1 MVAVSDVESAEMISS
16 PSDRSPRT
24 ARTKGLLSQ
33 ATSIWFLALA
43 FLVVTVLAAG
53 PLRVWDY
60 KLNRR
65 WIYLGNQDIVWFFQH
80 ILDPIAGQ
88 AVCLPILLATAI
100 TLSYRRRSWRPVAI
114 AVATEAA
121 FYLGVGS
128 FKLLLARP
136 ATTLHDPRFFQGGLL
151 ELGGRGISYPSG
163 HAAEAVLIYGAVAYL
178 IATYSSASTRTVRR
192 LWWGVALISLN
203 SIVVS
208 FGLGWHWATDLVG
221 GLLAGGLFLRIIM
234 TVDRRRSAAVPI
246 ADSPQPTTDSP
257 RQGR

>member
-1 MVAVSDVESAEMISS
+1 MVAESYVESEDMIGS
-16 PSDRSPRT
+16 PSEPSPRT
-24 ARTKGLLSQ
+24 ARLQGLLLR
-33 ATSIWFLALA
+33 ATPIWVLALA
-43 FLVVTVLAAG
+43 FAVVTVLAAG

-65 WIYLGNQDIVWFFQH
+65 WLYLFNQDLVWFVQH

-88 AVCLPILLATAI
+88 AVCLPVLVVTAI
-100 TLSYRRRSWRPVAI
+100 TLARRRRSWRPVVI
-114 AVATEAA
+114 AVAAEAA

-151 ELGGRGISYPSG
+151 DLGDRGISYPSG
-163 HAAEAVLIYGAVAYL
+163 HAAEAVLIYGTVAYL

-192 LWWGVALISLN
+192 LWWAVAVISAN
-203 SIVVS
+203 SVVVS
-208 FGLGWHWATDLVG
+208 FALGWHWATDLVG

-234 TVDRRRSAAVPI
+234 SVDRRVP
-246 ADSPQPTTDSP
+246 PLRT
-257 RQGR
+257 